1 MTGNLKTMK
10 IDLPVLDESADEKY
24 HRQHKETTGKDG
36 EIVRLAGCGS
46 SEHVWRKDA
55 HLMFPTTPVD
65 ELERRSVL
73 RLPIRAIT
81 DPKGLE
87 GAGDGALRPGVY
99 ELKAGG

>member
-1 MTGNLKTMK
+1 
-10 IDLPVLDESADEKY
+10 
-24 HRQHKETTGKDG
+24 
-36 EIVRLAGCGS
+36 
-46 SEHVWRKDA
+46 
-55 HLMFPTTPVD
+55 MFPTTPVD

-87 GAGDGALRPGVY
+87 GAGDGALRPAVY